1 MSRPKSGFTPEMKQW
16 MRMVVRKA
24 SRKEIFKEIFHE
36 DIENLS
42 PQEQGKY
49 DTRLWRWRN
58 HPDYHNEWL
67 IAFKEQWGD
76 ILADAVAVVQEG
88 LDDQQLP
95 WRRTQH
101 ANLALAYGTKLII
114 GEEERAIHVKVEG
127 MPELGSPDDK

>member
-1 MSRPKSGFTPEMKQW
+1 MAGFTPEMKEW
-16 MRMVVRKA
+16 MKLVVKKA
-24 SRKEIFKEIFHE
+24 PRQEIMEKIFHVAPE
-36 DIENLS
+36 DMTPENLH
-42 PQEQGKY
+42 KY
-49 DTRLWRWRN
+49 DCKLSRWRN

-88 LDDQQLP
+88 LEDKNLP

-114 GEEERAIHVKVEG
+114 GEEERAVHVKIEG
-127 MPELGSPDDK
+127 MPEIGSPDGD